1 MTFFYAALYAVTA
14 GLCKV
19 KKNEGI
25 HSGFP
30 SSFKAPKAPQK
41 TFIIINALV
50 EVLAIKVL

>member
-1 MTFFYAALYAVTA
+1 MTFFYAALYVVTA